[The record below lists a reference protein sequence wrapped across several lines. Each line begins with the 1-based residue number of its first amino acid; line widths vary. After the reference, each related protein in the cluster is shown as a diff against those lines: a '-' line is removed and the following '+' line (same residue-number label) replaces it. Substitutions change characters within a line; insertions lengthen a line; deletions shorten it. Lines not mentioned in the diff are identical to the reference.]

1 MRHEN
6 LQSQAAMPW
15 DEPVHPISAASSSA
29 ASNDNQ
35 SLGHHEWA
43 VVDMARIDG
52 PRSANPDS
60 LLNSLLRTAFGVS
73 IPRPL
78 ANERLETLRRFAV
91 AAWYKAELRAR
102 DLSALFAAGF
112 SSNDAA
118 RIIAHVALGRGSAP
132 EVEAWP

>member
-15 DEPVHPISAASSSA
+15 EEATDPIA
-29 ASNDNQ
+29 ASNDNL

-43 VVDMARIDG
+43 VVDMARVDG

-60 LLNSLLRTAFGVS
+60 LINSLLRTLFAVS

-78 ANERLETLRRFAV
+78 ANERLEALRRFAV
-91 AAWYKAELRAR
+91 AAWYRAELRAR

>member
-6 LQSQAAMPW
+6 LQTQVATPW
-15 DEPVHPISAASSSA
+15 EGTIAEVVPSNEH
-29 ASNDNQ
+29 SNDNE
-35 SLGHHEWA
+35 SLGQHEWA
-43 VVDMARIDG
+43 VVDMARVDG

-60 LLNSLLRTAFGVS
+60 LLNSLLRTVFAVS

-78 ANERLETLRRFAV
+78 ANERLEALRRFAV
-91 AAWYKAELRAR
+91 AAWYRAELRPR

-112 SSNDAA
+112 TSNDAA
-118 RIIAHVALGRGSAP
+118 RVIAYVALGRGSAP

>member
-6 LQSQAAMPW
+6 LQSQAATPW
-15 DEPVHPISAASSSA
+15 EEAILPVAAVVT
-29 ASNDNQ
+29 ASNDNR
-35 SLGHHEWA
+35 SLGPHEWA
-43 VVDMARIDG
+43 VVEMARMDG

-60 LLNSLLRTAFGVS
+60 LVNSLLRTLFGVA

-78 ANERLETLRRFAV
+78 ANERLEALRRFAV
-91 AAWYKAELRAR
+91 AAWFRAEIRVRELKT
-102 DLSALFAAGF
+102 LFDAGF

-118 RIIAHVALGRGSAP
+118 RIIAHVAVGRGSAP